1 MPSRPVPKPCWNTS
15 VAKPNAAPTVSRFIR
30 IDVIATTR
38 LRNTMSSSRNATIR
52 MRPIAYGARPVST
65 AVRSRFC
72 AAGPPTL
79 ARGRRDREAGA
90 QRVDE
95 RRGAGVVDGS
105 GAGDAHD
112 DSAGRRG
119 RCDDLARRPRRA
131 LLVATAT
138 TVGPRCGRRGDER
151 GRGRARSECA
161 GEHVVA
167 VAARVALVDDLGAR
181 ACRDAYRKQ
190 GR

>member
-1 MPSRPVPKPCWNTS
+1 MPCWNTS
-15 VAKPNAAPTVSRFIR
+15 VANPNAAPTVSRFIR

-52 MRPIAYGARPVST
+52 MSPIAYGARPVST

-79 ARGRRDREAGA
+79 RAGRRGREPGA

-95 RRGAGVVDGS
+95 RRGAGIVDRG

-112 DSAGRRG
+112 DPARRG
-119 RCDDLARRPRRA
+119 RRRDDTRVDHAGHGGGDAARRSARRPPA
-131 LLVATAT
+131 
-138 TVGPRCGRRGDER
+138 
-151 GRGRARSECA
+151 S
-161 GEHVVA
+161 
-167 VAARVALVDDLGAR
+167 
-181 ACRDAYRKQ
+181 
-190 GR
+190 